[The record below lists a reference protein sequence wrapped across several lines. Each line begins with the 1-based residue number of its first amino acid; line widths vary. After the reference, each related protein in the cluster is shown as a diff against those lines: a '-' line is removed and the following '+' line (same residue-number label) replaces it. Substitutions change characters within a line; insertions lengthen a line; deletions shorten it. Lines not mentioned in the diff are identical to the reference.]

1 MKAKILVAV
10 LIGLSL
16 STVSCSR
23 AVSRQIGSV
32 AGDVAAQAQSDAA
45 NSPTTIRSKDGS
57 VQLTVPHTWQEITI
71 ENSEPNLI
79 LQVKS
84 QSNELQVGVQVFSKS
99 EYPQITPE
107 LASSAASDS
116 AKAITGSSATIQQ
129 TALTQINQL
138 PVVQYEA
145 RGEFAGHQVVALA
158 TMIESP
164 EAYYNLLSV
173 GYTADVD
180 ARRNEL
186 NQVIQSFREVQA
198 ATAAQGFT
206 PTIQ

>member
-1 MKAKILVAV
+1 MKSKILATV

-23 AVSRQIGSV
+23 AVSRQISSV
-32 AGDVAAQAQSDAA
+32 AGDVAAQAQSDIAT
-45 NSPTTIRSKDGS
+45 SSTTLRSKDGS
-57 VQLTVPHTWQEITI
+57 IQLTVPATWQEITI
-71 ENSEPNLI
+71 ENSQPNLV

-107 LASSAASDS
+107 LASMAASDS
-116 AKAITGSSATIQQ
+116 AKAITGTSAAIQQ

-180 ARRNEL
+180 SRRDEL

-198 ATAAQGFT
+198 PTAAQAVV

>member
-1 MKAKILVAV
+1 MKSKTLVTV

-16 STVSCSR
+16 ATVSCSR
-23 AVSRQIGSV
+23 AVSRQISSV
-32 AGDVAAQAQSDAA
+32 ASDVATQAQADAA
-45 NSPTTIRSKDGS
+45 TEPITLRSKDGS
-57 VQLTVPHTWQEITI
+57 VQLTVPATWQEITI
-71 ENSEPNLI
+71 ENSEPNLV

-84 QSNELQVGVQVFSKS
+84 QSNELQVGVQVFSKA

-116 AKAITGSSATIQQ
+116 AKAITGTSAAIQQ

-164 EAYYNLLSV
+164 DAYYNLLTV
-173 GYTADVD
+173 GYTTDFD

-186 NQVIQSFREVQA
+186 NQVIQSFREASVSTADQA
-198 ATAAQGFT
+198 FV
-206 PTIQ
+206 PEIQ